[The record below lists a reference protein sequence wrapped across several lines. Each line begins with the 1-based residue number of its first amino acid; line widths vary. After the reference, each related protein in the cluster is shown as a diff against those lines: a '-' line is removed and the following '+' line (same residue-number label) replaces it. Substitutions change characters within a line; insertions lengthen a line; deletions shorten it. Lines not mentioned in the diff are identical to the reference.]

1 MSGTNTPA
9 RGTSKVE
16 GLVTLKSPEEQGTK
30 KQYDDFLEKIENHLL
45 QEWAGGQDIGTMLK
59 DNKALVIPEP
69 KDLTAEQEKFKWQQ
83 VVWKTQIKKY
93 VERVEIYEASLYS
106 LIMGNL
112 STITR
117 GKVKAK
123 EGYPLAAEA
132 NDPLWLLGV
141 LEDIMTNFGD
151 AKKKTLA

>member
-9 RGTSKVE
+9 RGASKVE

-30 KQYDDFLEKIENHLL
+30 HQYEVFLEKIENHLI
-45 QEWAGGQDIGTMLK
+45 QEWVGGQDIGTMLK

-83 VVWKTQIKKY
+83 VVWKTKIKKY
-93 VERVEIYEASLYS
+93 VERVETYESNKASLYS
-106 LIMGNL
+106 LIMGNI

-123 EGYPLAAEA
+123 EGYPIATET
-132 NDPLWLLGV
+132 NDP
-141 LEDIMTNFGD
+141 
-151 AKKKTLA
+151 